1 MEELGGVAD
10 RRSIASNLLSCGGR
24 LTVKCPVLSEKAE
37 WSHEKSV
44 PSRSDDSVGIITS
57 IDPHGSWRLW
67 CDRGRRKAA
76 SHI

>member
-1 MEELGGVAD
+1 MEVLGGVAD
-10 RRSIASNLLSCGGR
+10 CWSIASNLLSCGR
-24 LTVKCPVLSEKAE
+24 CLMVKCPVLSEKVE

-67 CDRGRRKAA
+67 LLL
-76 SHI
+76 I